1 MIQLSTPVR
10 VNKHTIEHFPQNAN
24 FDLPGIYQLGS
35 LLTNLKNAKKI
46 NVINRE
52 FNVFDVE
59 YGVSFICET
68 EFLML

>member
-1 MIQLSTPVR
+1 M
-10 VNKHTIEHFPQNAN
+10 
-24 FDLPGIYQLGS
+24 YQLGS
-35 LLTNLKNAKKI
+35 LLTNLKNAQKI

-52 FNVFDVE
+52 FNVFDAE